1 MCLGIPGV
9 AGAEAEKFRATK
21 NQRNMFFILKCRYY
35 VFIAF
40 QTLGVGSRFS
50 RIFPGH
56 AHESIILVY
65 DIKGT

>member
-9 AGAEAEKFRATK
+9 SGAEAKKFRATK

-40 QTLGVGSRFS
+40 HNSRGGVKVFS
-50 RIFPGH
+50 NLPWTR
-56 AHESIILVY
+56 A
-65 DIKGT
+65 